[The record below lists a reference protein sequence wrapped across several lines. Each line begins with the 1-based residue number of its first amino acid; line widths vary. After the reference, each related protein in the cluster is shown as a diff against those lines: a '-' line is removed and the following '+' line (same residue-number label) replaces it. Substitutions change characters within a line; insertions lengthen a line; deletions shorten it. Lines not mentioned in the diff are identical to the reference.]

1 MDLDEILHLLAKR
14 WGKEATAEE
23 ERDLRRWLREHPREA
38 MWIRMM
44 EAAGSPHRPGP
55 PDDGARPWT
64 ACGRPPDFSPPPMHR
79 KRNRRR
85 KPHERPA
92 GQETDVVPCMVPR
105 YGRDMPVRHL

>member
-44 EAAGSPHRPGP
+44 EAAGSPHRPDP
-55 PDDGARPWT
+55 PDDGARPWDRLRAAT
-64 ACGRPPDFSPPPMHR
+64 GSFAAPD
-79 KRNRRR
+79 
-85 KPHERPA
+85 A
-92 GQETDVVPCMVPR
+92 QEEEPKAQAA
-105 YGRDMPVRHL
+105 